1 MKNTK
6 TNKIRRTIASL
17 LAAAM
22 VMTTAAS
29 FAASADELPSASASN
44 TVTVDQAIDLG
55 VGTLFTGIEEFVP
68 GGKFLVPFLKPIV
81 NDLLGKGKELSLDD
95 INAKIDDMFKKVEDL
110 NDDLRDSFENITAIQ
125 SLDTFQFKTFNSQI
139 QEIISQIEV
148 IRKLDISE
156 ENKYAQIAA
165 LVNNNTCWTEVN
177 NVFVTFSNLTQG
189 LKRASLTKKCDI
201 FKLLYDHYAKSSM
214 FSGEALDKANAAA
227 DLIMTDYIAG
237 YYALLQCLSAQ
248 SKVCNMTAEQKSRID
263 PTYLARITNS
273 QALITKKVNELKNAV
288 FGDSTITTEEY
299 ISGYDWEV
307 TGEIDPDEYWLT
319 FSLSKNSSN
328 IKRVPIYSTRT
339 VVTYDETSV
348 IGRYRSFKNTK
359 RNLFINKGT
368 ANQEMD
374 TRVSTVSTTSLPY
387 HSCDEGGGR
396 EYPIKKAVE
405 DFKSQISPKA
415 AFSDTQIKAIAA
427 FVNGKGITIRQYL
440 KNNGFNTDALPGNT
454 YALTSGAYHDLVTAG
469 NIGKAAIGTA
479 TWHAMFKGINIDEVN
494 PTEKEVTYWHTGCH
508 LIGIAGSWNYGEQH
522 NILVTASS
530 TNTNTNSST
539 SVYSWLLETALHN
552 GGFIM

>member
-1 MKNTK
+1 MKNT
-6 TNKIRRTIASL
+6 NKIKRTIASL

-68 GGKFLVPFLKPIV
+68 GGKFLVPLLKPIV
-81 NDLLGKGKELSLDD
+81 DDLLGKGKELSLDD
-95 INAKIDDMFKKVEDL
+95 INARIDDMFKKVEDL
-110 NDDLRDSFENITAIQ
+110 NDDLRDSMENITAIQ
-125 SLDTFQFKTFNSQI
+125 SFDTFQFKTFNSQI

-165 LVNNNTCWTEVN
+165 LVNNSSCWAESN

-201 FKLLYDHYAKSSM
+201 FKLLYEHYAKTSM

-227 DLIMTDYIAG
+227 ELIMTDYMAG

-248 SKVCNMTAEQKSRID
+248 SKVCSMTAEQKSGID
-263 PTYLARITNS
+263 PKYLARTTNE
-273 QALITKKVNELKNAV
+273 QALINKKVNELKNAV
-288 FGDSTITTEEY
+288 FGDSTIAAEKYIKNYALYEEDPEDPASPY
-299 ISGYDWEV
+299 IE
-307 TGEIDPDEYWLT
+307 
-319 FSLSKNSSN
+319 
-328 IKRVPIYSTRT
+328 VPIYAVRYN
-339 VVTYDETSV
+339 VTYDETSV

-405 DFKSQISPKA
+405 DFKSQISPRA

-469 NIGKAAIGTA
+469 NIGKAFGGTA

-508 LIGIAGSWNYGEQH
+508 LIGIAGSWNFGEQH

-530 TNTNTNSST
+530 TNTNSST
-539 SVYSWLLETALHN
+539 SFYSWLLETALRN
-552 GGFIM
+552 GGGFIM

>member
-1 MKNTK
+1 MKK
-6 TNKIRRTIASL
+6 TNTIKRTIASL
-17 LAAAM
+17 LAAAI

-29 FAASADELPSASASN
+29 FAASADELPSASAAN
-44 TVTVDQAIDLG
+44 TVTVGQAIDLG
-55 VGTLFTGIEEFVP
+55 VDTLFKGIEEFVP

-263 PTYLARITNS
+263 PAYLARITNS

-288 FGDSTITTEEY
+288 FGDSTITAEKYIKNYALYEEDPEDPASPY
-299 ISGYDWEV
+299 IE
-307 TGEIDPDEYWLT
+307 
-319 FSLSKNSSN
+319 
-328 IKRVPIYSTRT
+328 VPIYAVRYN
-339 VVTYDETSV
+339 VTYDETSV

-374 TRVSTVSTTSLPY
+374 TRLGTVSTTSLPY
-387 HSCDEGGGR
+387 HSCNEGGGR

-405 DFKSQISPKA
+405 DFKSQISPRA

-427 FVNGKGITIRQYL
+427 FIAGKGITIRQYL
-440 KNNGFNTDALPGNT
+440 KNNGFNTDVLPGNT

-469 NIGKAAIGTA
+469 NIGKAFGGTA

-530 TNTNTNSST
+530 TNTNSST
-539 SVYSWLLETALHN
+539 SFYSWLLETALHG

>member
-1 MKNTK
+1 M
-6 TNKIRRTIASL
+6 
-17 LAAAM
+17 
-22 VMTTAAS
+22 
-29 FAASADELPSASASN
+29 
-44 TVTVDQAIDLG
+44 TVDQAIDLG
-55 VGTLFTGIEEFVP
+55 VDTLFTGIEEFVP

-148 IRKLDISE
+148 IRKLNISE

-165 LVNNNTCWTEVN
+165 LVNNNTCWTESN

-201 FKLLYDHYAKSSM
+201 FKLLYDHYAKTSM

-263 PTYLARITNS
+263 PAYLARITNS

-288 FGDSTITTEEY
+288 FGDSTITAEKYIKNYALYEEDPEDPASPY
-299 ISGYDWEV
+299 IE
-307 TGEIDPDEYWLT
+307 
-319 FSLSKNSSN
+319 
-328 IKRVPIYSTRT
+328 VPIYAVRYN
-339 VVTYDETSV
+339 VTYDETSV

-368 ANQEMD
+368 ADQEMN
-374 TRVSTVSTTSLPY
+374 TCLGTVSTTSLPY

-405 DFKSQISPKA
+405 DFKSQISPRA

-440 KNNGFNTDALPGNT
+440 KNNGFNTDVLPGNT
-454 YALTSGAYHDLVTAG
+454 YALTSGAYHDMITAG
-469 NIGKAAIGTA
+469 SFGKAVGGTA
-479 TWHAMFKGINIDEVN
+479 TWHAMFKGINIDEIN

-508 LIGIAGSWNYGEQH
+508 LIGIAGSWNFGEQH
-522 NILVTASS
+522 NILVKPSS
-530 TNTNTNSST
+530 TNTNSGST
-539 SVYSWLLETALHN
+539 PGGSWLIETALHG